1 MSVNNKKVRKPT
13 KNPTEDDFWAWLT
26 EGINKG
32 YCSDMYCEN
41 HDATARN
48 DGEEFD
54 KLMQKY
60 EGRDFCWSIV
70 HIYSGV
76 NG

>member
-1 MSVNNKKVRKPT
+1 
-13 KNPTEDDFWAWLT
+13 
-26 EGINKG
+26 
-32 YCSDMYCEN
+32 MYCEN

-48 DGEEFD
+48 DGEEFYE
-54 KLMQKY
+54 LMQKY

-70 HIYSGV
+70 HIYYGV

>member
-13 KNPTEDDFWAWLT
+13 KHPTEHDVWSWLK
-26 EGINKG
+26 EGVNKG
-32 YCSDMYCEN
+32 YCSEMYCEN

-48 DGEEFD
+48 DGEEFYE
-54 KLMQKY
+54 LMQKY

-70 HIYSGV
+70 HIYYGV